1 MVWSKL
7 QCHLFPFR
15 VSAGFGACNAKEAA
29 VMSGGGF
36 KHKIRHLKS
45 TCAHLLMCKTGY
57 SLIDKKQIK
66 LKKNN
71 RCHYRVDV
79 ARNAFEHLCNN
90 CICLMD

>member
-1 MVWSKL
+1 
-7 QCHLFPFR
+7 
-15 VSAGFGACNAKEAA
+15 
-29 VMSGGGF
+29 MSGGGF

-45 TCAHLLMCKTGY
+45 TRAHLLTCKTGY
-57 SLIDKKQIK
+57 SVIDKKQIK

-71 RCHYRVDV
+71 QCHYRVDV